1 MKKIRLSESD
11 LTNLI
16 ERVVK
21 EHASAAGFGY
31 GFAKN
36 NKGMFSE
43 DTEGEETYHYGEDEG
58 HDRKEVMGL
67 SDHIKEIKKHL
78 DAIEKDEG
86 YDRDHEDRGEKGT
99 SFMES
104 KIRRQR
110 AIRESKRRKAIRES
124 RIRRAKTNFRTKRR
138 R

>member
-99 SFMES
+99 DFMES
-104 KIRRQR
+104 RRR
-110 AIRESKRRKAIRES
+110 MARLRESA
-124 RIRRAKTNFRTKRR
+124 KRR
-138 R
+138 RALRPTRKLRRR

>member
-11 LTNLI
+11 LTHLI

-21 EHASAAGFGY
+21 EHAARAGGFGY
-31 GFAKN
+31 GFAPVK
-36 NKGMFSE
+36 E

>member
-16 ERVVK
+16 ERLVK

-31 GFAKN
+31 GFAPVK
-36 NKGMFSE
+36 E

-58 HDRKEVMGL
+58 HDRKEVMSL
-67 SDHIKEIKKHL
+67 SDRCKEIRKHL
-78 DAIEKDEG
+78 DAIEGDES
-86 YDRDHEDRGEKGT
+86 YDREHEDRGEAGT
-99 SFMES
+99 SFMEA
-104 KIRRQR
+104 R
-110 AIRESKRRKAIRES
+110 ARRKAQLKES
-124 RIRRAKTNFRTKRR
+124 RRRASRISRTLKRR